1 MATLKDKGDKKATTV
16 GNYSLGAVLGK
27 GGFGTVYSGL
37 DIENGDFVAV
47 KQINLQK
54 IPKDQLNSIMQEIDL
69 LKNLNHANI
78 VKYIKYVKTKEYLC
92 IVLEYVENG
101 SLANI
106 VKKFGKFPE
115 SLVCVY
121 ITQVLEGLVYLHEQ
135 GVVHRDIK
143 GANILTT
150 KEGVIKLAD
159 FGVATKFGD
168 EKDATV
174 VGTPYWMAPEIIEL
188 NGASTASDIWS
199 VGCTV
204 IELLTGDP
212 PYFDLGPMPA
222 LFRIVQDDYPPLPEG
237 VSPALKDWL
246 MQCFQK
252 DPMLRISAQKLLK
265 HKWIQSAKRKQTTV
279 EAEGADVTKN
289 IQDYNA
295 KLKSKAKALPP
306 VIAPTAEHRKSP
318 QRALLPP
325 PEDESDDWG
334 DDFTFSPNGLKNVAA
349 QPSKSKQDT
358 KQKNSKPV
366 AKEEENEDDWGDDF
380 TFSPKAPKPKLELG
394 SNKKSN
400 PPAKPVVKEEDNDD
414 WGDDFAFGSKDDL
427 APLKGLLSKASLADD
442 VFDGL
447 DDGFDTKVKLNGK
460 LASSVKPVVPDK
472 TLGINQANDGIGKW
486 GEDNDDYDDWND
498 VDDLDSR
505 LKKQLKKDSTVR
517 LKPVRAVSASDD
529 SDDDIF
535 GEFEEE
541 SDDDFDLDTNLVKD
555 NLTKMSEQILKL
567 MAKLQPDQEEEVI
580 LSTTQELIAIF
591 KENPAQKSH
600 LIRHNGVIPIMEML
614 EVSNARVLHSLLQ
627 VVNQIIE
634 NNTEIQE
641 NLCLVGGIPAI
652 MKFAGREYSLAI
664 RLECANFVSKMC
676 STSTLTLQMV
686 IACRGLPVLV
696 DILSTPYEE
705 SKVLVWMAMDAICS
719 VFELQSTTP
728 KNDFCRLFSKC
739 GLLRV
744 MAAVLKLA
752 AEDVEAN
759 SKKYPEKIANIFL
772 FFSSADSVVKMSMS
786 QIEVLSILFDTMDR
800 LRPEVLVK
808 ILKSIKQLSMDHNT
822 LVNVQRAG
830 AIRRLVKILGVRQ
843 GLFVTEMHNQVLGT
857 MYNLCRLDPDRQY
870 QAAVEGIVPH
880 LQYIIAS
887 QSPLKQFA
895 LPLICD
901 LAHVKKA
908 RPELW
913 QFRGVEF
920 YLDLLEEEYW
930 QVNALDSLSV
940 WLADETK
947 RVEEIM
953 VQPHQ
958 ISKIVSAFES
968 AKHAAFVN
976 LMEPILR
983 TLAASPTINR
993 ALATSSFVPKLL
1005 ERLQHP
1011 NPQVRV
1017 NLLKTLTSLYEYHPN
1032 PKKMIA
1038 EYQLFPV
1045 VKRLAEDKTVLVR
1058 NLASKLLVAFNA
1070 NTVV

>member
-1 MATLKDKGDKKATTV
+1 MTTKDKDKKATTV

-69 LKNLNHANI
+69 LKNLNHLNI

-237 VSPALKDWL
+237 ISPALKDWL

-252 DPMLRISAQKLLK
+252 DPILRISAQKLLK
-265 HKWIQSAKRKQTTV
+265 HKWIQSAKRKQTSV
-279 EAEGADVTKN
+279 EHAEPTDVTKN
-289 IQDYNA
+289 IQDYNE
-295 KLKSKAKALPP
+295 KLKSKAKA
-306 VIAPTAEHRKSP
+306 IAPVAIAPVSTTERRKSP
-318 QRALLPP
+318 PRPFPP
-325 PEDESDDWG
+325 PEEESDEWG
-334 DDFTFSPNGLKNVAA
+334 DDFKVSVNGLKNVGPQA
-349 QPSKSKQDT
+349 QKPKLDLNNKKSNAPAK
-358 KQKNSKPV
+358 SI
-366 AKEEENEDDWGDDF
+366 KEEENDDDWGNDF
-380 TFSPKAPKPKLELG
+380 
-394 SNKKSN
+394 
-400 PPAKPVVKEEDNDD
+400 
-414 WGDDFAFGSKDDL
+414 DFGNKDD
-427 APLKGLLSKASLADD
+427 LKGLLGNAKLVDA
-442 VFDGL
+442 
-447 DDGFDTKVKLNGK
+447 FDTEDDFEVEKKLNGK
-460 LASSVKPVVPDK
+460 IAPAARPVVPDK
-472 TLGINQANDGIGKW
+472 TLGIAKASDGGIGKW
-486 GEDNDDYDDWND
+486 GEANDNDDDWND
-498 VDDLDSR
+498 GDMGDLASR
-505 LKKQLKKDSTVR
+505 LKKQLKKDSTVKIKHTR
-517 LKPVRAVSASDD
+517 GPSVSDD
-529 SDDDIF
+529 SSDDDIF
-535 GEFEEE
+535 GEFEDE
-541 SDDDFDLDTNLVKD
+541 SDEDYFDFDTNLVKD

-567 MAKLQPDQEEEVI
+567 MARLQPDQEEEVI

-600 LIRHNGVIPIMEML
+600 LIRNNGVIPIMEML

-652 MKFAGREYSLAI
+652 MKFAGREYSLPI

-696 DILSTPYEE
+696 DILSTPYDE
-705 SKVLVWMAMDAICS
+705 SKTLVWMAMDAICS

-759 SKKYPEKIANIFL
+759 VKKYPEKIANIFL
-772 FFSSADSVVKMSMS
+772 FFSSADGVVKMSMS
-786 QIEVLSILFDTMDR
+786 QIEVLAVLFDTLDR

-822 LVNVQRAG
+822 LVNIQRAG

-857 MYNLCRLDPDRQY
+857 MYHLCRLDPDRQY

-913 QFRGVEF
+913 QYRGVEF

-953 VQPHQ
+953 VQPPQ
-958 ISKIVSAFES
+958 ISKVVAAFES
-968 AKHAAFVN
+968 AKYASFIN

-983 TLAASPTINR
+983 TIAASPVINR

-1070 NTVV
+1070 NTIV